1 MKNPSGL
8 LGVTIII
15 IYFCISVLAILDI
28 TPYSQLEQNPGQRLQ
43 GPNLEH
49 IMGTDLFGRDVTSRL
64 MIGIKNSILISVISV
79 LISGLSGTL
88 LGIIS
93 AYVGGIWDTL
103 IMRIMD
109 VLFAFPAIL
118 LALLVVTVYGSG
130 LGNTVLAIAVVYT
143 PIFARVARGPALS
156 VKKLEFVQSAFS
168 IGTDRWRIIVFHI
181 LPNIMAP
188 IITQCSLALSWAL
201 LTEAGLSFLGLGTQ
215 PPNASIGVMLNESRK
230 LMEIAPW
237 LLLFP
242 GIAITLGVLGFNLLG
257 DALRDT
263 LDPRLVET

>member
-130 LGNTVLAIAVVYT
+130 LGNTVLAIAVVY
-143 PIFARVARGPALS
+143 I
-156 VKKLEFVQSAFS
+156 
-168 IGTDRWRIIVFHI
+168 
-181 LPNIMAP
+181 
-188 IITQCSLALSWAL
+188 C
-201 LTEAGLSFLGLGTQ
+201 
-215 PPNASIGVMLNESRK
+215 
-230 LMEIAPW
+230 
-237 LLLFP
+237 
-242 GIAITLGVLGFNLLG
+242 
-257 DALRDT
+257 
-263 LDPRLVET
+263 